1 MTSLTTLL
9 NSTGVLKERDQQEWM
24 DFIIETSGAADAFD
38 EAKVTKRKEE
48 AKTDVKKIRG
58 PDGQP
63 IILTKENVTKLYGK
77 YEASKVN
84 LFEQLQNSFAP
95 EQLLAMN
102 RTGYAVLSPSQ
113 RVLVYGEN
121 SPFNNSIALEAMRNV
136 TDYDAHRTVRDTVR
150 HVAAGRLRYESR
162 GGVLY
167 YVIKY
172 VSNAR
177 IQSDLY
183 YLALMFPKK
192 GKGNSEKIVVSRHS
206 DTTRSTTTAFT
217 LQCGYP
223 KTRRAQ
229 LARSGPYSRR

>member
-1 MTSLTTLL
+1 MYPFKFRNIQRLKINVLSPSLFSLHDKGNGIEKMTSLTTLL

-38 EAKVTKRKEE
+38 EAKATKRKEE

-84 LFEQLQNSFAP
+84 LFEQLQNSFTP

-102 RTGYAVLSPSQ
+102 RTGYAVLSPPQ

-121 SPFNNSIALEAMRNV
+121 SPFNNSIALETMRNV

-150 HVAAGRLRYESR
+150 HVAAGRLRLDERGMEIVKTLINPQNSSIFDEDRQIPESR
-162 GGVLY
+162 IWIRGGLV
-167 YVIKY
+167 
-172 VSNAR
+172 
-177 IQSDLY
+177 
-183 YLALMFPKK
+183 P
-192 GKGNSEKIVVSRHS
+192 
-206 DTTRSTTTAFT
+206 
-217 LQCGYP
+217 
-223 KTRRAQ
+223 
-229 LARSGPYSRR
+229 